1 MADIFQEV
9 DEDLRRDT
17 ASALWAKY
25 QNLVYGVVAL
35 IVLGTAAVTGWQIY
49 DRQAR
54 EKAGTEY
61 LNALQATT
69 LDPKSA
75 PEVLGQLIHAGGVF
89 ANLARFDL
97 AHAALKAG
105 EKQQALDLLTAM
117 AGDAAYPAPLKGAA
131 ALMGGYV
138 ALDLGKADAALAL
151 AQPLTI
157 EGQPYRFSAL
167 EITGLAAYATGDK
180 AKAKE
185 IFQGLDDSFKKE
197 DEAGLATAPA
207 NLRDRVAI
215 MLDRLAD

>member
-25 QNLVYGVVAL
+25 QNLVYGLVAV
-35 IVLGTAAVTGWQIY
+35 IILGTAGVTGWQIY

-54 EKAGTEY
+54 ENAGNAY
-61 LNALQATT
+61 LTALQQADQ
-69 LDPKSA
+69 DPKSA
-75 PEVLGQLIHAGGVF
+75 TQVLGELVHAGGPF
-89 ANLARFDL
+89 ADLARFDL

-105 EKQQALDLLTAM
+105 DKQQALDLLTAM
-117 AGDAAYPAPLKGAA
+117 AGDATFAPPLKGAA

-151 AQPLTI
+151 AQPLTA
-157 EGQPYRFSAL
+157 EGQPYRLSAL

-180 AKAKE
+180 AKAKT
-185 IFQGLDDSFKKE
+185 IFQGLDEIFTKE
-197 DEAGLATAPA
+197 AAAGLDKAPA
-207 NLRDRVAI
+207 NLRNRVTI

>member
-25 QNLVYGVVAL
+25 QNLVYGVVA
-35 IVLGTAAVTGWQIY
+35 IIILGTAGVTGWQIY

-54 EKAGTEY
+54 EKAGAAY
-61 LNALQATT
+61 LGALQQAE

-75 PEVLGQLIHAGGVF
+75 PEVLGQLVHAGGPF
-89 ANLARFDL
+89 ADLARFDL

-105 EKQQALDLLTAM
+105 DKQGALDLLTGM
-117 AGDAAYPAPLKGAA
+117 ANDGALAAPLKGAA

-151 AQPLTI
+151 AQPLTAD
-157 EGQPYRFSAL
+157 GQPYRLSAL

-185 IFQGLDDSFKKE
+185 VYQGLDEIIKQE
-197 DEAGLATAPA
+197 DAAGVEKAPA
-207 NLRDRVAI
+207 NLRNRVTI

>member
-25 QNLVYGVVAL
+25 QNLVYGAVAL
-35 IVLGTAAVTGWQIY
+35 IILGTAGVTGWQIY

-54 EKAGTEY
+54 EKAGTDY

-75 PEVLGQLIHAGGVF
+75 PEVLGQLIHAGGAF

-97 AHAALKAG
+97 D
-105 EKQQALDLLTAM
+105 KQQALDLLTAM

-151 AQPLTI
+151 AQPLTA

-197 DEAGLATAPA
+197 DEAGLTTAPA

-215 MLDRLAD
+215 MLDRLAE

>member
-17 ASALWAKY
+17 AHALWSKY
-25 QNLVYGVVAL
+25 QNLVYSL
-35 IVLGTAAVTGWQIY
+35 IAIIILGTAGVTGWQIY

-54 EKAGTEY
+54 EKAGAAY
-61 LNALQATT
+61 LAALQAADQ
-69 LDPKSA
+69 DPKSA
-75 PEVLGQLIHAGGVF
+75 PELLGQLVHAGGPF

-105 EKQQALDLLTAM
+105 DKQGALDLLTGM
-117 AGDAAYPAPLKGAA
+117 ANDAGLEAPLKGAA

-151 AQPLTI
+151 AQPLTVAD
-157 EGQPYRFSAL
+157 QPYRLSAL
-167 EITGLAAYATGDK
+167 EITGLAAYASGDK

-185 IFQGLDDSFKKE
+185 IFQGLDEVFKKE
-197 DEAGLATAPA
+197 DAAGTGTAPA
-207 NLRDRVAI
+207 NLRNRVTI